1 MNGGKEL
8 GEILYECSKQ
18 NNKVIDWWKQH
29 KDDDIFIT
37 DDGNKLRQHLGAMM
51 KQEALAMMQLGK
63 IELLDALKHP
73 DIFISEETYNAFKE
87 AMKITEES

>member
-1 MNGGKEL
+1 MNGVEEL
-8 GEILYECSKQ
+8 GEILYECYKQ
-18 NNKVIDWWKQH
+18 HNKVLDWWKQH

-37 DDGNKLRQHLGAMM
+37 DDGDKLRQHLGDMM
-51 KQEALAMMQLGK
+51 KQEALAMLQLGK

-87 AMKITEES
+87 AMKTAEES